1 MASKFDVSGLTLNT
15 EEAQQL
21 AAAVIEQVFIQ
32 GELSEIHEIDTGIQ
46 HDQQIVFVDNLDV
59 SGEAF
64 TNCTPVEQS
73 GLVLT
78 EKVWTPKLIG
88 GRYTHCA
95 NDLAQLF
102 KLFDKA
108 ARANP
113 DFFDG
118 LNRNGLGL
126 LMTKIVDAMKVSI
139 SAKVWLGDT
148 AAAIQP
154 GGNFT
159 IVGFNAGLWNQF
171 SGLWD
176 QIFADAG
183 VFRFTI
189 TENALATFVLQELA
203 ANKGRT
209 ILQELYAGADSRLVG
224 HPDAQYLV
232 TRSIWDNYLTTVEG
246 LQGNGGIIE
255 RLEGGAL
262 ALNYRGIKIV
272 RMNEWDRTIRK
283 FQNDL
288 TVHFRPHRAVLTVP
302 ANIKIATLSSDDL
315 NSLESWYEK
324 KDKTNIVDFS
334 YFLDAKHGE
343 DYMTAAAY

>member
-1 MASKFDVSGLTLNT
+1 MASKFDVSALTLNT
-15 EEAQQL
+15 EEAEQL

-46 HDQQIVFVDNLDV
+46 HNQQIVFIDNLDV

-64 TNCTPVEQS
+64 TNCTPVEQDA
-73 GLVLT
+73 LVLT
-78 EKVWTPKLIG
+78 EKVWTPQLIG

-108 ARANP
+108 SRANP

-126 LMTKIVDAMKVSI
+126 LMVKIVDAMKVSI

-148 AAAIQP
+148 GAAVQA

-159 IVGFNAGLWNQF
+159 IAGFNV
-171 SGLWD
+171 GLWD
-176 QIFADAG
+176 QFDGLWEQIFSDAG

-189 TENALATFVLQELA
+189 TENAGATYVLQELA
-203 ANKGRT
+203 ADKGRT
-209 ILQELYAGADSRLVG
+209 ILQELYEGADSRLVG
-224 HPDAQYLV
+224 HTDAQYLV
-232 TRSIWDNYLTTVEG
+232 TRSIWDNYLTTLENT
-246 LQGNGGIIE
+246 QGNGGITINQE
-255 RLEGGAL
+255 TKIVSLD
-262 ALNYRGIKIV
+262 YRGIKV
-272 RMNEWDRTIRK
+272 VKMNEWDRTIRK
-283 FQNDL
+283 FQDDL

-302 ANIKIATLSSDDL
+302 ANIKIATLSTDDL

-324 KDKTNIVDFS
+324 KDKTNIIDFS